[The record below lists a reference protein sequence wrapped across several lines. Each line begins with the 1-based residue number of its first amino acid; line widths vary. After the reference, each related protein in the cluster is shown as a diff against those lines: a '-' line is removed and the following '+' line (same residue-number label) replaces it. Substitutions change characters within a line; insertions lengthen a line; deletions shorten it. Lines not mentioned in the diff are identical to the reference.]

1 MLGLL
6 AGRCQPRHKTWSLGA
21 HLAALASEVEWD
33 RYGGVA
39 CARAGNEQGGTAHQ
53 AKRRRKMSR
62 LPSSPLLVGVTMG
75 VIGGSTYVLSKG
87 RTNGSHP
94 RLNFGLSRCA
104 LATQPGLPR
113 PVSPDIRCARSPL
126 CNTVISPHTYI
137 ANIANLADQHTYYN
151 KPSRR
156 NCMCEK
162 SIRSSG

>member
-1 MLGLL
+1 MYVLGLL

-62 LPSSPLLVGVTMG
+62 LPSSHWSGCNDGRYWRLNIRVVC
-75 VIGGSTYVLSKG
+75 KG

-156 NCMCEK
+156 NCM
-162 SIRSSG
+162 